1 MNSKKIKVLS
11 ISVFVVLIIII
22 GYSSVYGR
30 LLPYSPVIVGF
41 EQKIYKK
48 ATVYYHKGYSL
59 PTLEGIDELID
70 ENEKTHRLKYK
81 RKVDIILCESDQE
94 KKRITGSLTRAQAFP
109 FLGRIVVSR
118 KVQDEA
124 IANEKPFRVY
134 LQHELSH
141 SLTQQNLSLFRTL
154 TFPAWLNEG
163 IAVYS
168 ANQFGKAGY
177 FTQREVAEHL
187 SQDVFFHP
195 YWWPQPLQQTPIE
208 SKEFKL
214 KNKYYFIYSEFG
226 CIVDDLINTY
236 GRDRFIFYYHQ
247 LLKNKNNEEAFL
259 DVFGISFF
267 DYLNEFKT
275 RMVSK
280 LS

>member
-1 MNSKKIKVLS
+1 MKLKKIKILS
-11 ISVFVVLIIII
+11 IGVFVVLIIVI
-22 GYSSVYGR
+22 GHSAVYGR
-30 LLPYSPVIVGF
+30 LVPYSPVIVGF

-48 ATVYYHKGYSL
+48 VTVYYHKGYSL

-109 FLGRIVVSR
+109 FLGRIVFSR

-141 SLTQQNLSLFRTL
+141 SLTQQNLSLFGTL
-154 TFPAWLNEG
+154 TFPTWLNEG

-168 ANQFGKAGY
+168 ADQFGKAGY
-177 FTQREVAEHL
+177 FTQREVSENL

-236 GRDRFIFYYHQ
+236 GRDRFIVYYHQ
-247 LLKNKNNEEAFL
+247 LLKNKNNEEVFL